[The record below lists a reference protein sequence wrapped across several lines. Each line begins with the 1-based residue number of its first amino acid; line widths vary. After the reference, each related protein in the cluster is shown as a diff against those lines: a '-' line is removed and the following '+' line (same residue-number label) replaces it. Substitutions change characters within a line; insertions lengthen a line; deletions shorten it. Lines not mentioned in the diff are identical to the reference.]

1 MPLTKIF
8 IEGFLQN
15 VLNQAPHR
23 RQQPAQH
30 RRQQLAHQRRQQPA
44 QHRRQQPAQH
54 RRQQPAHYRRQRRR
68 ATVVCGGLTK
78 RSNKIVAKEK
88 MIFFVPIAIAVGH

>member
-1 MPLTKIF
+1 MMPLTKIF

-15 VLNQAPHR
+15 VLNQAQHR
-23 RQQPAQH
+23 RQQLAQH
-30 RRQQLAHQRRQQPA
+30 RRQQLAH
-44 QHRRQQPAQH
+44 H
-54 RRQQPAHYRRQRRR
+54 RRQQPAHHRRQRRR

-78 RSNKIVAKEK
+78 RSNRIAAKEK

>member
-1 MPLTKIF
+1 MLLTLGF

-15 VLNQAPHR
+15 VLTAQH
-23 RQQPAQH
+23 QLAQH
-30 RRQQLAHQRRQQPA
+30 RRQQLAQHRRQQLA
-44 QHRRQQPAQH
+44 QHRQQQPAQH
-54 RRQQPAHYRRQRRR
+54 RRQQPAHHRQQSQSRR

-78 RSNKIVAKEK
+78 RSNGIAAKEK

>member
-1 MPLTKIF
+1 MMPLTKIF

-44 QHRRQQPAQH
+44 QHRRQQPAH
-54 RRQQPAHYRRQRRR
+54 HRRQRRR

-78 RSNKIVAKEK
+78 RSNRIAAKEK
-88 MIFFVPIAIAVGH
+88 MIFFVPIAIAVEH

>member
-1 MPLTKIF
+1 VVSISH
-8 IEGFLQN
+8 GQ
-15 VLNQAPHR
+15 VLSPPHQQLLAQHR

-30 RRQQLAHQRRQQPA
+30 HRQ
-44 QHRRQQPAQH
+44 QQPAQH
-54 RRQQPAHYRRQRRR
+54 RRQQPAHHRRQRQSRR

-78 RSNKIVAKEK
+78 KSNGIAAKEK